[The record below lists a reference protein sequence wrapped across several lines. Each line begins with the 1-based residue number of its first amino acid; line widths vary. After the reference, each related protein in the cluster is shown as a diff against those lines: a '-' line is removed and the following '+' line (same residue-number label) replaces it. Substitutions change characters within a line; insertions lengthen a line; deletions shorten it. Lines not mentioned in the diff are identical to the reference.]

1 MLDPFLTY
9 FNSYTLDAL
18 VTLALTLLGP
28 CIASLSSS
36 WSSSLFTVVFP
47 CSSSTSNVVKIGS
60 NFTLLATISMAW
72 LLTFCSEGVLPFFF
86 LGLFLSLV
94 LLVPNSSTIVLGI
107 LLLLGLVSF
116 SSSCSLHSY
125 PACGISVPFLF
136 GFGASPSTIMLG
148 GRLHPHS
155 PLWLR
160 ISSPLK
166 SSTSLPSY
174 LCLSK
179 GYL

>member
-28 CIASLSSS
+28 CIASFSSS

-60 NFTLLATISMAW
+60 KLTLLAIISVAW
-72 LLTFCSEGVLPFFF
+72 LLTFCSVGVLPFFF
-86 LGLFLSLV
+86 LGLFLFLA
-94 LLVPNSSTIVLGI
+94 LLFPNSSIILLGI

-116 SSSCSLHSY
+116 SSSCSLHSS
-125 PACGISVPFLF
+125 PAGGISLPFLF

-148 GRLHPHS
+148 GRLHP
-155 PLWLR
+155 
-160 ISSPLK
+160 I
-166 SSTSLPSY
+166 LPP
-174 LCLSK
+174 
-179 GYL
+179 

>member
-28 CIASLSSS
+28 CIASFSSS

-60 NFTLLATISMAW
+60 NFSLLATISMAW
-72 LLTFCSEGVLPFFF
+72 SVTFCSVGVLPFFF

-94 LLVPNSSTIVLGI
+94 LLFPNSSIIVLGI

-116 SSSCSLHSY
+116 SSYYSLHSS
-125 PACGISVPFLF
+125 PACRISLPFLL
-136 GFGASPSTIMLG
+136 GFGVLLLPLCRG
-148 GRLHPHS
+148 GGCTP
-155 PLWLR
+155 
-160 ISSPLK
+160 I
-166 SSTSLPSY
+166 LPSG
-174 LCLSK
+174 L
-179 GYL
+179 GFHPP